1 MNLAQTMF
9 NGYPIPKN
17 MALLDYN
24 LKDISGKIK
33 VKLTKVRK
41 GGKVIMGCITK
52 QAYNSMNGNWNSAL
66 VNQQAGTF
74 ISTDG
79 FHGTFTLS
87 NIKGAS

>member
-1 MNLAQTMF
+1 MV
-9 NGYPIPKN
+9 
-17 MALLDYN
+17 LLDYN
-24 LKDISGKIK
+24 FKNVTGKFK

-41 GGKVIMGCITK
+41 GAKIIMGCITK

-79 FHGTFTLS
+79 FHGSFALS